1 MATIYDVRR
10 YWPTIVGDTFTFP
23 RVEEG
28 KRSQRVD
35 AVIGLQVA
43 TRGDGPAGPALANI
57 RMHFVDA
64 EWSDLPN
71 NFVPDNNKD
80 LYLTFRPTRTYAYH
94 VDLLRN
100 EGPIVARVDTASG
113 RFRLTTA
120 EWEPTGS

>member
-10 YWPTIVGDTFTFP
+10 YWPTIVGETFTFP

-28 KRSQRVD
+28 KRRQRVD

-43 TRGDGPAGPALANI
+43 VRGDDPAAPSLANI

-64 EWSDLPN
+64 EWPDLPD
-71 NFVPDNNKD
+71 NFVPDNDKD

-94 VDLLRN
+94 IDLLRN
-100 EGPIVARVDTASG
+100 EGPIVARVDPASG
-113 RFRLTTA
+113 RLRLTTA